1 MFTIEYVKDLKWD
14 NAEHTSFTCVVKYA
28 EFNEEHPSG
37 INATDSYTHIQE
49 LWAKGNAGAY
59 GEIEEYVA
67 PIVVDTPS
75 IPSTLMTEPTPTTV
89 LSRQELSDKI
99 AKLETIIQQLAND
112 KGIQ

>member
-1 MFTIEYVKDLKWD
+1 MFTIEYAKDLKWD

-37 INATDSYTHIQE
+37 ISATDPYAHIQE
-49 LWAKGNAGAY
+49 LWVKGNAGVY

-67 PIVVDTPS
+67 PIVLDTV
-75 IPSTLMTEPTPTTV
+75 IPSTTLTEPTLTPV

-99 AKLETIIQQLAND
+99 AQLETIIQQLASEREV
-112 KGIQ
+112 Q